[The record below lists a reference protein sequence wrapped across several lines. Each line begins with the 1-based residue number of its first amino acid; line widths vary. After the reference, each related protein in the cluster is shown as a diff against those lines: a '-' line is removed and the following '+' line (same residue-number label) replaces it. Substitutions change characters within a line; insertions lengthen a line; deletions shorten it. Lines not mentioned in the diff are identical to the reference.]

1 MIALREFDV
10 LTINDLPPDFSTGSL
25 QPKRCE
31 AAAVPE
37 TKLNPLENA
46 ERDALVQELEQHS
59 WNITTLAKQLKMSRN
74 TLYRKMRR
82 LNIRDPDKA

>member
-1 MIALREFDV
+1 M
-10 LTINDLPPDFSTGSL
+10 
-25 QPKRCE
+25 
-31 AAAVPE
+31 
-37 TKLNPLENA
+37 
-46 ERDALVQELEQHS
+46 ERAPSRFLDALVQELEQHS